1 MADAVAIATCSPM
14 LQPNGQWPCHS
25 PCLFPHPF
33 STKPGYAGPI
43 WQSVSLTESL
53 DIVASEYHRIE
64 VLAIVPVSFD
74 IVRPPIVSAVT
85 CLRDNPVPSALDR
98 VECMDA
104 ELRGSPVTSSSPGA
118 DEQLNVFS
126 HDDCASQRRER
137 KSAAGTA
144 YWRIGP

>member
-1 MADAVAIATCSPM
+1 M

-25 PCLFPHPF
+25 PFLFPHPF

-53 DIVASEYHRIE
+53 DIAASEYHRIE

-74 IVRPPIVSAVT
+74 IVRPPIVGAVT

>member
-25 PCLFPHPF
+25 PFLFPHPF

-53 DIVASEYHRIE
+53 DIAASEYHRIE

-74 IVRPPIVSAVT
+74 IVRPPIVGAVT

>member
-25 PCLFPHPF
+25 PFLFPHPF

-53 DIVASEYHRIE
+53 DIVASDSEYHRIE

-74 IVRPPIVSAVT
+74 IVRPPIVGPTWAQLRVCVTIRFPLRSTVSSAWT
-85 CLRDNPVPSALDR
+85 L
-98 VECMDA
+98 
-104 ELRGSPVTSSSPGA
+104 SS
-118 DEQLNVFS
+118 V
-126 HDDCASQRRER
+126 
-137 KSAAGTA
+137 AAQ
-144 YWRIGP
+144 

>member
-1 MADAVAIATCSPM
+1 MWALSGNP
-14 LQPNGQWPCHS
+14 
-25 PCLFPHPF
+25 
-33 STKPGYAGPI
+33 
-43 WQSVSLTESL
+43 SLTESL

-74 IVRPPIVSAVT
+74 IVRPPIVGAVT

>member
-25 PCLFPHPF
+25 PFLFPHPF

-74 IVRPPIVSAVT
+74 IVRPPIVGAVT

-104 ELRGSPVTSSSPGA
+104 ELRGSPVNSSSPGA

>member
-1 MADAVAIATCSPM
+1 
-14 LQPNGQWPCHS
+14 
-25 PCLFPHPF
+25 
-33 STKPGYAGPI
+33 
-43 WQSVSLTESL
+43 
-53 DIVASEYHRIE
+53 
-64 VLAIVPVSFD
+64 
-74 IVRPPIVSAVT
+74 
-85 CLRDNPVPSALDR
+85 
-98 VECMDA
+98 MDA

>member
-25 PCLFPHPF
+25 PFLFPHPF

-64 VLAIVPVSFD
+64 VLAIAPVSFD
-74 IVRPPIVSAVT
+74 IVRPPIVGAAM

>member
-1 MADAVAIATCSPM
+1 MADAVAIDTCSPM

-25 PCLFPHPF
+25 PFLFPHPF

-53 DIVASEYHRIE
+53 DIAASEYHRIE

-74 IVRPPIVSAVT
+74 IVRPPIVGAVT

-126 HDDCASQRRER
+126 HDDCASQRREH

>member
-1 MADAVAIATCSPM
+1 MADAVAIATCSLM

-25 PCLFPHPF
+25 PFLFPHPF
-33 STKPGYAGPI
+33 STKPGSAGPI

-53 DIVASEYHRIE
+53 DIATSEYHRIE

-74 IVRPPIVSAVT
+74 IVRPPIVGAVT